1 MGDIRRLVGLWYKP
15 SRTRV
20 KVKTGRRQRP
30 GQGTGGRRRGGV
42 VRGGFVPATPTTGM
56 DQDRLS
62 RFLRA
67 KLRAAGEQYGE
78 AAEAYRRAK
87 NAAAV
92 DLPVD
97 DDGRAKLVC
106 RRHAERRAVA
116 VNTEGRPSCYDAGH
130 PDCEGCV
137 EDIEDGYVETW

>member
-1 MGDIRRLVGLWYKP
+1 
-15 SRTRV
+15 
-20 KVKTGRRQRP
+20 
-30 GQGTGGRRRGGV
+30 
-42 VRGGFVPATPTTGM
+42 M

-116 VNTEGRPSCYDAGH
+116 VDEDGRPSCYEAGH
-130 PDCEGCV
+130 SDCEGCV
-137 EDIEDGYVETW
+137 EDVRDGYVETW